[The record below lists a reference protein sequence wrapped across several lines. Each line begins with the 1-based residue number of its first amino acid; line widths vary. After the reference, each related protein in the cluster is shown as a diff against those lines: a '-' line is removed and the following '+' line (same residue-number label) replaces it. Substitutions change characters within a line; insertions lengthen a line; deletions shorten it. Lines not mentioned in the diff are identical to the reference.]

1 MPVQTFAK
9 LIKKEEIIKDIFKF
23 SVEAKEIVKTAKP
36 GNFIEIRL
44 NDQTEPF
51 LRRPI
56 SIYNM
61 NQEAG
66 ILEFIFQIKGNGT
79 NLLSKKQIGD
89 KIDIL
94 GPLGNGTFK
103 FEKYDNIA
111 IIGGGIGIFPL
122 YELAK
127 EAKAQGKKVSTYL
140 GFRNKDLVMLEK
152 EFKEI
157 SDKLVITTDDGS
169 YAEKG
174 FAIDYL
180 KKDMEKENTATEE
193 TNAKET
199 QAEDEQKFKY
209 STCICAC
216 GPLPMLKAVQ
226 KYVIENNIN
235 CQISLEEK
243 MGCGLGVCLGCAVK
257 KASSPKDN
265 PEYFHVCKG
274 GPVFNAK
281 DVEI

>member
-1 MPVQTFAK
+1 MPIQTFAK

-23 SVEAKEIVKTAKP
+23 SVEANEIVKTAKP
-36 GNFIEIRL
+36 GNFIEIRV

-61 NQEAG
+61 DKEAG
-66 ILEFIFQIKGNGT
+66 ILEFIFQVKGNGT
-79 NLLSKKQIGD
+79 NILSKKEVGD

-94 GPLGNGTFK
+94 GPLGYGTFK
-103 FEKYDNIA
+103 FEKYDNVE

-152 EFKEI
+152 EFKEV

-174 FAIDYL
+174 LPNIFRRKNGMWL
-180 KKDMEKENTATEE
+180 RSMSRLCCKKSKQS
-193 TNAKET
+193 KR
-199 QAEDEQKFKY
+199 
-209 STCICAC
+209 
-216 GPLPMLKAVQ
+216 
-226 KYVIENNIN
+226 
-235 CQISLEEK
+235 
-243 MGCGLGVCLGCAVK
+243 
-257 KASSPKDN
+257 
-265 PEYFHVCKG
+265 
-274 GPVFNAK
+274 
-281 DVEI
+281 